1 VNRIRDH
8 VGPLWP
14 YLVLIGIPSAAFIL
28 PDLIAGHLVLTGD
41 NLQQNY
47 PLHVLVGSMLRH
59 GQLPYWNQYIFS
71 GSPLLAD
78 FNAGAF
84 YPLTGLFVIL
94 PDRAA
99 WIATEIILFSAVAIG
114 MYTFL
119 RALALSTMACLL
131 AAATFAFS
139 GTMLSQVNH
148 VDMTEGFVAIPWMLL
163 AVLHIVRDGRWRWS
177 VLLGIAFAT
186 VILGGAPEAMLDETI
201 LIFAYA
207 ALSAGID
214 RVSWWRV
221 LTRGS
226 VGAVLALS
234 LAAVQWWPGL
244 NAIANS
250 QRGLNAGFAV
260 AGSYPPYFGFL
271 SVVPYLLGGY
281 GHLGEN
287 SFFSQYNLPEVGIYL
302 GILPVMALVT
312 MWRPRWPSRLPGR
325 ERRTWYL
332 VGLLGLLLA
341 LGSNTPLE
349 HLFNAL
355 PLYGHQRLQSRNMI
369 DVSLAV
375 CVLFAGWIDR
385 LPESRHH
392 QVKYDRAVA
401 LLPFG
406 LVAGLTSWA
415 MFGPGSLLRR
425 VGGVSAAASFVGTAR
440 VATVT
445 ALMFCASATVV
456 IWLRNKLPT
465 RWWMGAVTIFVA
477 VDLGLVALTSQ
488 LATYPLNSV
497 LAGHTS
503 VEQLVAARAV
513 PGGRFDVYDP
523 MNIASSPDTITGLP
537 DLNILA
543 RLPSVAGYASIVN
556 GNYSAVTQT
565 HNLGE
570 LNVAELTSGTLDRLD
585 LQEVLTIPEYFVVPL
600 SGQPTTLAG
609 AQHMTENRVVD
620 PVVPFGNPPDFT
632 DPFYTFYP
640 GAQPPLHVAQSS
652 SEFFG
657 QSMDPA
663 SATLLFTAATAS
675 TATVRFGKLRPS
687 GGTNWGPDVAVAPGA
702 KLATAALPAGNA
714 VGLALNVV
722 SGVIPGFQAVIS
734 VNQQEFELDGSLSR
748 ALSPGLWR
756 QAGALDGY
764 VLYVRRKPP
773 QPIFVVTGAGQQPP
787 HVTVLSST
795 TKSEVIKVHVARAS
809 TLVRDVA
816 WDPGWVGTVAV
827 NGGAPRP
834 VPVTERHLVQ
844 GLQIPPGTDV
854 VTFRYRPPHIVA
866 AAWLSLSASV
876 ILIGLLVAAL
886 VRRRLR
892 RRQVGAQQ

>member
-1 VNRIRDH
+1 MNRIRDH

-28 PDLIAGHLVLTGD
+28 PDLISGHLLLTGD

-47 PLHVLVGSMLRH
+47 PLHVLVGSMLGH

-84 YPLTGLFVIL
+84 YPLVGLFVIL
-94 PDRAA
+94 PDRVA
-99 WIATEIILFSAVAIG
+99 WMATEIILFSAVAIG

-139 GTMLSQVNH
+139 GTVLSQVNH

-163 AVLHIVRDGRWRWS
+163 AVLHIIRDGRWRWS
-177 VLLGIAFAT
+177 ILLGVAFAT
-186 VILGGAPEAMLDETI
+186 VILAGAPEAMLDETI
-201 LIFAYA
+201 LIIAYA
-207 ALSAGID
+207 ALSAGVD
-214 RVSWWRV
+214 RGRWWRV

-226 VGAVLALS
+226 AGAALALS

-250 QRGLNAGFAV
+250 QRGLNAGFTV
-260 AGSYPPYFGFL
+260 AGSYPPVFGFL
-271 SVVPYLLGGY
+271 SVVPYLYGGY

-287 SFFSQYNLPEVGIYL
+287 SFFSQYNLPEVGIYV
-302 GILPVMALVT
+302 GILPIMALVAL
-312 MWRPRWPSRLPGR
+312 WHPRWPSRLPGR

-349 HLFNAL
+349 HLFNAI

-369 DVSLAV
+369 DVSLAL

-385 LPESRHH
+385 LPDSRHNL
-392 QVKYDRAVA
+392 VKFDRAMA
-401 LLPFG
+401 LLPLG
-406 LVAGLTSWA
+406 LVAGLTAWA
-415 MFGPGSLLRR
+415 LFGPGALLRR
-425 VGGVSAAASFVGTAR
+425 LAGVSAFASFIGTTR

-445 ALMFCASATVV
+445 ALMFCTTAVV
-456 IWLRNKLPT
+456 IIWLRIRLPA
-465 RWWMGAVTIFVA
+465 RWWMGAVTVFVA
-477 VDLGLVALTSQ
+477 FDLGLVALTSQ

-497 LAGHTS
+497 LAGRSS
-503 VEQLVAARAV
+503 VEQLVAAHAV

-523 MNIASSPDTITGLP
+523 MSIASSPDTITGLP

-570 LNVAELTSGTLDRLD
+570 LNINELASGTLDRLD
-585 LQEVLTIPEYFVVPL
+585 LQEILTIPEYFLVPV
-600 SGQPTTLAG
+600 SGQPTTLAA
-609 AQHMTENRVVD
+609 AQHMTENHGLD

-632 DPFYTFYP
+632 DPFYPFYTS
-640 GAQPPLHVAQSS
+640 AQPPLHSAQTS

-657 QSMDPA
+657 QSIDPV

-675 TATVRFGKLRPS
+675 TTTVRFGKLRPS
-687 GGTNWGPDVAVAPGA
+687 GGTNWGPDVTLTRGA
-702 KLATAALPAGNA
+702 LAATGALPAGSA
-714 VGLALNVV
+714 VGLAVGVV
-722 SGVIPGFQAVIS
+722 SGVIPGYQAIIS
-734 VNQQEFELDGSLSR
+734 VNQRDFELDGSLSR
-748 ALSPGLWR
+748 SLSPSIWR
-756 QAGALDGY
+756 QAGTVHGY
-764 VLYVRRKPP
+764 VLYVRRLPP
-773 QPIFVVTGAGQQPP
+773 KPIFVVTPVGESSPP
-787 HVTVLSST
+787 VTVLSSN
-795 TKSEVIKVHVARAS
+795 TKSEVIKVHVDRAS
-809 TLVRDVA
+809 SVVRDVA
-816 WDPGWVGTVAV
+816 WDPGWEGSVTV
-827 NGGAPRP
+827 NGGSPRA
-834 VPVTERHLVQ
+834 VAVTDHNLVQ
-844 GLQIPPGTDV
+844 QLQIPPGTDV
-854 VTFRYRPPHIVA
+854 VTFEYRPPHIVA
-866 AAWLSLSASV
+866 A
-876 ILIGLLVAAL
+876 GLLSMSAGLVLIAL
-886 VRRRLR
+886 LIAKLARGRPR
-892 RRQVGAQQ
+892 RRQAGPQQ